1 MKELG
6 LDLFY
11 GDSDTDII
19 AALKAGVHPVRV
31 ARNIASI
38 DAYPDNYFGDVTKG
52 DLKEAPFNKKDL
64 KVFYKNS
71 IGVFGESIYPI
82 DWKGPSKKK
91 K

>member
-52 DLKEAPFNKKDL
+52 DLKTRLYLIIVIFI
-64 KVFYKNS
+64 VT
-71 IGVFGESIYPI
+71 GC
-82 DWKGPSKKK
+82 KKK
-91 K
+91 ELFKK